1 MDEFLKLFV
10 AVEAAL
16 TGAFADGY
24 QVLVTAHVHHQPG
37 GPLRTI
43 TASLHHRVGGIAAC
57 AYDITSA
64 SLAVEL
70 IRADLATR
78 KAEARAKLEALAG
91 EP

>member
-1 MDEFLKLFV
+1 MDEFLKLF
-10 AVEAAL
+10 ADVESAL
-16 TGAFADGY
+16 SNAFASAY

-43 TASLHHRVGGIAAC
+43 TASLHHKVGGIAAC
-57 AYDITSA
+57 SYDITSA
-64 SLAVEL
+64 ALAVDS